1 MVRRFSS
8 SYKVRRRKKRIF
20 IFSIIITTMLALL
33 DLQVRPLIKSIA
45 ENQAKI
51 SATNIINDEVLK
63 ELSNKSPYYS
73 ELASIKTDN
82 SGEKILSITTDSQK
96 INLLKSSV
104 SSNIQR
110 EMPSSNPQKVA
121 IPLGTL
127 TGIELLTGR
136 GPLINMKVSI
146 PGTVSTDI
154 KSEFVQAGI
163 NQTKYQIY
171 ISVKTQV
178 NALIPG
184 FPITTTVDT
193 NILVSEIVIVGDV
206 PNVYADLNKTE
217 MAAIAGLSQA
227 GQN

>member
-8 SYKVRRRKKRIF
+8 YRVKKRKKKIF
-20 IFSIIITTMLALL
+20 VFSIIIITIFALL

-51 SATNIINDEVLK
+51 SATNIINDEVLR
-63 ELSNKSPYYS
+63 ELSDKSSYYS
-73 ELASIKTDN
+73 ELVSIKTDN
-82 SGEKILSITTDSQK
+82 NGKILAVTTDSQK
-96 INLLKSSV
+96 VNVLKSSV

-121 IPLGTL
+121 VPLGTL
-127 TGIELLTGR
+127 TGVELLTGR
-136 GPLINMKVSI
+136 GPLVNMKVSI

-163 NQTKYQIY
+163 NQTKHQIY

-184 FPITTTVDT
+184 FPITTTVET
-193 NILVSEIVIVGDV
+193 SILVSEIVIVGDV
-206 PNVYADLNKTE
+206 PNVYADVNKSGT
-217 MAAIAGLSQA
+217 AAIAGLSQME
-227 GQN
+227 QN

>member
-8 SYKVRRRKKRIF
+8 YRVKKRKKKIF
-20 IFSIIITTMLALL
+20 VFSIIIITIFALL

-51 SATNIINDEVLK
+51 SATNIINDEVLR
-63 ELSNKSPYYS
+63 ELSDKSSYYS
-73 ELASIKTDN
+73 ELVSIKTDN
-82 SGEKILSITTDSQK
+82 NGKILAVTTDSQK
-96 INLLKSSV
+96 VNVLKSSV

-121 IPLGTL
+121 VPLGTL
-127 TGIELLTGR
+127 TGVELLTGR
-136 GPLINMKVSI
+136 GPLVNMKVSI

-163 NQTKYQIY
+163 NQTKHQIY
-171 ISVKTQV
+171 IFVKTQV

-184 FPITTTVDT
+184 FPITTTVET
-193 NILVSEIVIVGDV
+193 SILVSEIVIVGDV
-206 PNVYADLNKTE
+206 PNVYADVNKSGT
-217 MAAIAGLSQA
+217 AAIAGLSQME
-227 GQN
+227 QN

>member
-8 SYKVRRRKKRIF
+8 YRVKKRKKKIF
-20 IFSIIITTMLALL
+20 VFSIIIITTFALL

-51 SATNIINDEVLK
+51 SATNIINDEVLR
-63 ELSNKSPYYS
+63 ELSDNSSYYS
-73 ELASIKTDN
+73 ELVSIKTDN
-82 SGEKILSITTDSQK
+82 NGKILAVTTDSQK
-96 INLLKSSV
+96 VNVLKSSV

-121 IPLGTL
+121 VPLGTL
-127 TGIELLTGR
+127 TGVELLTGR
-136 GPLINMKVSI
+136 GPLVNMKVSI

-163 NQTKYQIY
+163 NQTKHQIY

-184 FPITTTVDT
+184 FPITTTVET
-193 NILVSEIVIVGDV
+193 SILVSEIVIVGDV
-206 PNVYADLNKTE
+206 PNVYADVNKSGT
-217 MAAIAGLSQA
+217 AAIAGLSQME
-227 GQN
+227 QN

>member
-8 SYKVRRRKKRIF
+8 YRAKKRKKKIF
-20 IFSIIITTMLALL
+20 VFSIIIITIFALL

-51 SATNIINDEVLK
+51 SATNIINDEVLR
-63 ELSNKSPYYS
+63 ELSDKSSYYS
-73 ELASIKTDN
+73 ELVSIKTDN
-82 SGEKILSITTDSQK
+82 NGKILAVTTDSQK
-96 INLLKSSV
+96 VNVLKSSV

-121 IPLGTL
+121 VPLGTL

-163 NQTKYQIY
+163 NQTKHQIY

-184 FPITTTVDT
+184 FPITTTVET
-193 NILVSEIVIVGDV
+193 SILVSEIVIVGDV
-206 PNVYADLNKTE
+206 PNVYADVNKSGT
-217 MAAIAGLSQA
+217 AAIAGLSQME
-227 GQN
+227 QN

>member
-8 SYKVRRRKKRIF
+8 YRVKKRKKKIF
-20 IFSIIITTMLALL
+20 VFSIIIITTFALL

-51 SATNIINDEVLK
+51 SATNIINDEVLR
-63 ELSNKSPYYS
+63 ELSDKSSYYS
-73 ELASIKTDN
+73 ELVSIKTDN
-82 SGEKILSITTDSQK
+82 NGKILAVTTDSQK
-96 INLLKSSV
+96 VNVLKSSV

-121 IPLGTL
+121 VPLGTL
-127 TGIELLTGR
+127 TGVELLTGR
-136 GPLINMKVSI
+136 GPLVNMKVSI

-163 NQTKYQIY
+163 NQTKHQIY

-184 FPITTTVDT
+184 FPITTTVET
-193 NILVSEIVIVGDV
+193 SILVSEIVIVGDV
-206 PNVYADLNKTE
+206 PNVYADVNKSGT
-217 MAAIAGLSQA
+217 AAIAGLSQME
-227 GQN
+227 QN

>member
-8 SYKVRRRKKRIF
+8 YRVKKRKKKIF
-20 IFSIIITTMLALL
+20 VFSIIIITIFALL

-63 ELSNKSPYYS
+63 ELSDKSSYYS
-73 ELASIKTDN
+73 ELVSIKTDN
-82 SGEKILSITTDSQK
+82 NGKILAVTTDSQK
-96 INLLKSSV
+96 VNVLKSSV

-121 IPLGTL
+121 VPLGTL
-127 TGIELLTGR
+127 TGVELLTGR

-163 NQTKYQIY
+163 NQTKHQIY

-184 FPITTTVDT
+184 FPITTTVET
-193 NILVSEIVIVGDV
+193 SILVSEIVIVGDV
-206 PNVYADLNKTE
+206 PNVYADVNKSGT
-217 MAAIAGLSQA
+217 AAIAGLSQME
-227 GQN
+227 QN

>member
-8 SYKVRRRKKRIF
+8 YRVKKRKKKIF
-20 IFSIIITTMLALL
+20 VFSIIIITIFALL

-45 ENQAKI
+45 KNQAKI
-51 SATNIINDEVLK
+51 SATNIINDEVLR
-63 ELSNKSPYYS
+63 ELSDKSSYYS
-73 ELASIKTDN
+73 ELVSIKTDN
-82 SGEKILSITTDSQK
+82 NGKILAVTTDSQK
-96 INLLKSSV
+96 VNVLKSSV

-121 IPLGTL
+121 VPLGTL
-127 TGIELLTGR
+127 TGVELLTGR
-136 GPLINMKVSI
+136 GPLVNMKVSI

-163 NQTKYQIY
+163 NQTKHQIY

-184 FPITTTVDT
+184 FPITTTVET
-193 NILVSEIVIVGDV
+193 SILVSEIVIVGDV
-206 PNVYADLNKTE
+206 PNVYADVNKSGT
-217 MAAIAGLSQA
+217 AAIAGLSQME
-227 GQN
+227 QN

>member
-8 SYKVRRRKKRIF
+8 YRVKKRKKKIF
-20 IFSIIITTMLALL
+20 VFSIIIITIFALL

-51 SATNIINDEVLK
+51 SATNIINDEVLR
-63 ELSNKSPYYS
+63 ELSDKSSYYS
-73 ELASIKTDN
+73 ELVSIKTDN
-82 SGEKILSITTDSQK
+82 NGKILAVTTDSQK
-96 INLLKSSV
+96 VNVLKSFV

-110 EMPSSNPQKVA
+110 DMPSSNPQKVA
-121 IPLGTL
+121 VPLGTL
-127 TGIELLTGR
+127 TGVELLTGR

-163 NQTKYQIY
+163 NQTKHKIY

-184 FPITTTVDT
+184 FPITTTVET
-193 NILVSEIVIVGDV
+193 SILVSEIVIVGDV
-206 PNVYADLNKTE
+206 PNVYADVNKSGT
-217 MAAIAGLSQA
+217 ATIARLSQME
-227 GQN
+227 QN

>member
-8 SYKVRRRKKRIF
+8 YRVKKRKKKIF
-20 IFSIIITTMLALL
+20 VFSIIIITIFALL

-51 SATNIINDEVLK
+51 SANNIINDEVLR
-63 ELSNKSPYYS
+63 ELSNKSSYYS
-73 ELASIKTDN
+73 ELVSIKTDN
-82 SGEKILSITTDSQK
+82 NGKILAVTTDSQK
-96 INLLKSSV
+96 VNVLKSSV
-104 SSNIQR
+104 SSIIQR

-121 IPLGTL
+121 VPLGTL
-127 TGIELLTGR
+127 TGVELLTGR

-163 NQTKYQIY
+163 NQTKHQIY

-184 FPITTTVDT
+184 FPINTTVET
-193 NILVSEIVIVGDV
+193 SILVSEIVIVGDV
-206 PNVYADLNKTE
+206 LNVYADVNKSGT
-217 MAAIAGLSQA
+217 AAIAGLSQME
-227 GQN
+227 QN